1 MQRQLLICRSD
12 EDWTELF
19 IHRFDLILYYYIYMD
34 MLQELMCRNRDEGS
48 TKMTAKVEGTQ
59 EI

>member
-1 MQRQLLICRSD
+1 
-12 EDWTELF
+12 
-19 IHRFDLILYYYIYMD
+19 MD

-59 EI
+59 EIWQKGRNSNQDWTVEGP